1 MNKTPYWIFLSI
13 EACLC
18 FIALKKLAP
27 LAIKSGSIAKLAGVV
42 VAVVPW
48 SLVVGAGYYSYKKL
62 SGFAA
67 ARQAARAGGP
77 QNFSK

>member
-1 MNKTPYWIFLSI
+1 MKKAPFWIFLTF

-18 FIALKKLAP
+18 FIILKKLAP

-48 SLVVGAGYYSYKKL
+48 SLVIGAGYYSYKKL
-62 SGFAA
+62 SGLAA
-67 ARQAARAGGP
+67 ARQTARANGP
-77 QNFSK
+77 A